1 MNLAIIGYGQ
11 MGHEIEK
18 IAIERGHH
26 IRLIIDENNQ
36 DDLSANKLK
45 EIDVAIE
52 FSRPQSAVKNYKKCF
67 QAGVPVVSGTTGWL
81 EHLNEVIKDCE
92 SNNTAFF
99 YASNFSLG
107 VNLFF
112 QLNRQLAKMMQPFNE
127 YKVMMNEIHH
137 TRKLDAPS
145 GTAITLAEGVMAEIP
160 EINAWKN
167 DEDVNENELPI
178 LSFREGDVPGTHE
191 VIYDSAIDRLSIKHE
206 AKSRKGFAQG
216 AVIAAEFLK
225 GKKGFF
231 GMNDLLNIK

>member
-1 MNLAIIGYGQ
+1 MNLTLIGYGQ

-18 IAIERGHH
+18 LALERGHT
-26 IRLIIDENNQ
+26 IALIIDENNQ
-36 DDLSANKLK
+36 DRLSASNLK
-45 EIDVAIE
+45 GTDVAIE
-52 FSRPQSAVKNYKKCF
+52 FTQPQSAVNNYKKCF
-67 QAGVPVVSGTTGWL
+67 KAGVPVVSGTTGWL
-81 EHLNEVIKDCE
+81 DELNEVIKDCE
-92 SNNTAFF
+92 ANNTAFF

-112 QLNRQLAKMMQPFNE
+112 QLNRQLAKLMQPFNN

-167 DEDVNENELPI
+167 QEDVNENELPI

-191 VIYDSAIDRLSIKHE
+191 VIYDSAIDRVSIKHE
-206 AKSRKGFAQG
+206 AKSRKGFALG

-225 GKKGFF
+225 GKNGFF